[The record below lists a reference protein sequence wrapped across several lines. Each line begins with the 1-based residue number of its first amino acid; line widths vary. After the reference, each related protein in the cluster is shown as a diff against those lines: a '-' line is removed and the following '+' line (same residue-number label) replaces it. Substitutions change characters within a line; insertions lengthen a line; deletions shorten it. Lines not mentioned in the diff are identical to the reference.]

1 MSNLKEHIL
10 PYESFIGGW
19 YIPKQL
25 CNDIVNCFNNNKD
38 KWVQG
43 RTGSKKKI
51 DLNKKES
58 IDMHINKNNFDYP
71 FIEYQKCLSQIVKN
85 LESKYED
92 IKKQQ
97 LYGLVE
103 NYNIQYYSPKAGYKV
118 WHCERESNVNRN
130 FVFMTYLN
138 DVPNGG
144 TEFKYQKI
152 ITPAKK
158 GLTLIWPTD
167 WTHIHRGQISNLN
180 EKYILT
186 GWLGYLPK
194 EMQNE

>member
-19 YIPKQL
+19 YIPKKL

-43 RTGSKKKI
+43 KIGAKKKI
-51 DLNKKES
+51 DLNRKES

-71 FIEYQKCLSQIVKN
+71 FIEYQKYLLQIVKN
-85 LESKYED
+85 LEYKYED

-103 NYNIQYYSPKAGYKV
+103 NYNIQYYPPKGGYKI

-152 ITPAKK
+152 VTPAKK

-167 WTHIHRGQISNLN
+167 WTHIHRGQISDVN